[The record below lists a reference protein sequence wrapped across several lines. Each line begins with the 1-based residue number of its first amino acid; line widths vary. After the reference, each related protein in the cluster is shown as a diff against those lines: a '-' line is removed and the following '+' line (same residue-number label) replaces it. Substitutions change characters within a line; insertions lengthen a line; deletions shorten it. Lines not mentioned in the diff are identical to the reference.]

1 MLEHFYHG
9 TVRKVVIGFA
19 TLFNNVYV
27 SRRDGNGQE
36 IERIKVPIAYGPQQK
51 FLRRLDRI
59 GTSFDQQAVRL
70 ENYLPRMSF
79 EISQLQYDSSRKL
92 NSAQRTVGYYPTDKS
107 KLKSRWE
114 RVPYNMTMSLSVMTK
129 GMDDCLQIVEQ
140 ILPYFTPEYVFTI
153 RALQYTD
160 EDVDIPIV
168 FSSLSLADGD
178 DGSQGDYATRK
189 VNFATLQFV
198 AKMYLYGPIKEEKLI
213 MDADVSIFDSRDF
226 NSNAYEKIATE
237 SPTGTYA
244 DYVKPYAMIS
254 VTAADGIN
262 ATTYK
267 PSLTAGVE
275 GMTHAEVQIDEF
287 PPTEWLGPRGNLQQ

>member
-19 TLFNNVYV
+19 TLFNNIHV
-27 SRRDGNGQE
+27 SRRDENGQE

-79 EISQLQYDSSRKL
+79 EISQLQYDSTRKL
-92 NSAQRTVGYYPTDKS
+92 NSAQRTVGYYPGDRS

-114 RVPYNMTMSLSVMTK
+114 RVPYNMTMTLSVMTK
-129 GMDDCLQIVEQ
+129 GMEDCLQIVEQ

-153 RALQYTD
+153 RAVQYTD

-168 FSSLSLADGD
+168 FSSVTLADGD
-178 DGSQGDYATRK
+178 DGSQGDYSTRK

-198 AKMYLYGPIKEEKLI
+198 AKMYLYGPIKEERLI
-213 MDADVSIFDSRDF
+213 MDADVNIFDSRDF
-226 NSNAYEKIATE
+226 DAALSAGATGYEQI
-237 SPTGTYA
+237 
-244 DYVKPYAMIS
+244 KPYVAIS
-254 VTAADGIN
+254 VTAADGMN
-262 ATTYK
+262 ALNYK
-267 PSLTAGVE
+267 PSFTAGDE
-275 GMTHAEVQIDEF
+275 GATHAEILLEEF
-287 PPTEWLGPRGNLQQ
+287 PPTPWPRPTDAIL

>member
-19 TLFNNVYV
+19 TLFNNIYV
-27 SRRDGNGQE
+27 TRKGENGEE

-59 GTSFDQQAVRL
+59 GTAFEQQAVRL
-70 ENYLPRMSF
+70 EQYLPRMSF
-79 EISQLQYDSSRKL
+79 EISNLQYDSTRKL
-92 NSAQRTVGYYPTDKS
+92 NSIQKTVAANPLDRS

-129 GMDDCLQIVEQ
+129 GMEDCLQILEQ

-153 RALQYTD
+153 RAINNLD

-168 FSSLSLADGD
+168 FSSVSLADGD

-189 VNFATLQFV
+189 VNLATMQFV
-198 AKMYLYGPIKEEKLI
+198 AKMYLYGPVKDEPIILN
-213 MDADVSIFDSRDF
+213 ADVNIFDSRDF
-226 NSNAYEKIATE
+226 G
-237 SPTGTYA
+237 SPR
-244 DYVKPYAMIS
+244 DEIKPYATVEVS
-254 VTAADGIN
+254 PADGID
-262 ATTYK
+262 ASTYNPIT
-267 PSLTAGVE
+267 PSITGSVGDVGL
-275 GMTHAEVQIDEF
+275 THAVVDIFEF
-287 PPTEWLGPRGNLQQ
+287 PPDAWPRTSDTPPSP